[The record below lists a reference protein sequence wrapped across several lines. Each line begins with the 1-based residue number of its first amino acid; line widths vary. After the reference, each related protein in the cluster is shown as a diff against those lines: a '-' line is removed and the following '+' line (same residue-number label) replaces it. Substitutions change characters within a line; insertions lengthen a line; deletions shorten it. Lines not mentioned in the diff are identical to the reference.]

1 MPEGTNVQVLR
12 RHGFD
17 ELADWAENPVLAPD
31 YARQSQYWAS
41 VLSAPVYRDF
51 AEWEPRHAR
60 EFQFDPEPD
69 PELPE
74 ADLPVLR
81 DIFVDYPAVVCL
93 NTSTISV
100 PPACLPMRANT
111 EMRPNQ
117 PTTGGRSR
125 VHFLLNGT

>member
-1 MPEGTNVQVLR
+1 M
-12 RHGFD
+12 
-17 ELADWAENPVLAPD
+17 
-31 YARQSQYWAS
+31 
-41 VLSAPVYRDF
+41 RDF
-51 AEWEPRHAR
+51 QQPEFDPAR
-60 EFQFDPEPD
+60 EFEFDPEPD

-93 NTSTISV
+93 NTRTILA
-100 PPACLPMRANT
+100 PPACLPTRANT

-117 PTTGGRSR
+117 PTTGGRPR